1 MASSLELILR
11 SNASRSALVES
22 TGLVLKK
29 AGQLPDVFGAG
40 SVGGYSQFSYQDQGA
55 QQRRYSQYR
64 GWVYSAIHALATEAS
79 KQPVLVGRMGNPK
92 TPGSTKL
99 YPSVLYPSAFGERD
113 LPQMLRNKMPQG
125 LRHKTADSELQ
136 VIANHSLVDL
146 LERPNRIQYKM
157 QFVYSFVANLC
168 LTGWSYIIAGTSEE
182 TGELEF
188 YSLPTSWVIP
198 DHSKG
203 AFQQFRIV
211 NPKNAAAGANQPPL
225 DRSQVAFAY
234 LPNPSDPLSALAP
247 AMAQNL
253 AIQIDDHIQSSQAM
267 FFENGLFPSA
277 IVTIGKNPHPDVPGG
292 IRPRLTPEQRR
303 QVYAAIKKVS
313 IGEANYGN
321 PAIVDGMIESIERCS
336 ATQNEM
342 GWEKSE
348 KATRTRILS
357 AFGVHPFIL
366 GEEMAGSYAQA
377 FIVQDR
383 FCQRVNLFLDMLSTI
398 MTDFAPPLL
407 DKSAAGKAPKP
418 KTKGKLIVWW
428 EEAKAVDQQREQQE
442 WDSARG
448 RDDVSQDEIRARMGL
463 PPDEDRNQAVIN
475 KTSIAPIAAVA
486 AQVKKGELTPEQ
498 GEMLLIGAGLPD
510 DMAKKIAGPGP
521 TEEEKA
527 QAAAMANQMGQGG
540 PQDPNAPAD
549 PNAPDP
555 AADPGAEDPA
565 PEDDNADYSSY
576 FKSQQE
582 YQQARLVFTSMDAV
596 VKQAQGLLIQ

>member
-22 TGLVLKK
+22 TGLILKK

-40 SVGGYSQFSYQDQGA
+40 SMGGFSQYSYQDQGA

-64 GWVYSAIHALATEAS
+64 GWVYSAVHALATEAS
-79 KQPVLVGRMGNPK
+79 KQPVLVGRMGKPK
-92 TPGSTKL
+92 TPGSTKQYL
-99 YPSVLYPSAFGERD
+99 LPAGERD
-113 LPQMLRNKMPQG
+113 LPQVLRNKMPQS
-125 LRHKTADSELQ
+125 LRHKTADSVLQ
-136 VIANHSLVDL
+136 VIPNHTLVDL

-168 LTGWSYIIAGTSEE
+168 LTGWSYIVAGTSEE
-182 TGELEF
+182 TGDLEF
-188 YSLPTSWVIP
+188 YSLPTSWIVP
-198 DHSKG
+198 DHTKG

-211 NPKNAAAGANQPPL
+211 NPKNAATGANQPPL

-267 FFENGLFPSA
+267 FFENALFPSA

-313 IGEANYGN
+313 AGEANYGN
-321 PAIVDGMIESIERCS
+321 PAIVDGMIESIERLS
-336 ATQNEM
+336 ASQNEI

-348 KATRTRILS
+348 KSVRTRILS

-398 MTDFAPPLL
+398 MTDFAPALTE
-407 DKSAAGKAPKP
+407 KSSDGKAPKP
-418 KTKGKLIVWW
+418 PAKGKLVVWW
-428 EEAKAVDQQREQQE
+428 EEAKAVDQQRDQAE
-442 WDSARG
+442 WDAARG

-498 GEMLLIGAGLPD
+498 GSMLLIGAGLPD
-510 DMAKKIAGPGP
+510 DLAKKIAGPGP

-540 PQDPNAPAD
+540 APGQDPNAPAD

-555 AADPGAEDPA
+555 GAEDPA
-565 PEDDNADYSSY
+565 PEDDDTDYSSY

-596 VKQAQGLLIQ
+596 VKQSQGLLLQ